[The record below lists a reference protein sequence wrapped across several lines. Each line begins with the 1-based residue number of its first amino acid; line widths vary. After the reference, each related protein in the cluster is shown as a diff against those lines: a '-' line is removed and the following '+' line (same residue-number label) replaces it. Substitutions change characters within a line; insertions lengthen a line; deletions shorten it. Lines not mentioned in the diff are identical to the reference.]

1 MFCPRCG
8 QRAAEEVRFC
18 SRCGLP
24 LDAAAEIVTS
34 EGRPDWLAAREEA
47 GASTLTPRQRGTRK
61 GLMIMSG
68 GLIFFLVA
76 ALLTAI
82 KEDLFPFLVLAGV
95 LLTIGVMRLLYGLLL
110 EEHRPAKK
118 TAKHAALKAPDA
130 AADELK
136 RAAPR
141 AAELPPA
148 RSVPASVYAN
158 TSADTSDM
166 TGSPLSVTEG
176 TTRLLYEDEE
186 GSKR

>member
-8 QRAAEEVRFC
+8 QQAAEEVRFC

-34 EGRPDWLAAREEA
+34 EGRPEWLAAREEE
-47 GASTLTPRQRGTRK
+47 GASPLTPRQRGTRK

-68 GLIFFLVA
+68 GLVFSLVA
-76 ALLTAI
+76 ALLTAF

-110 EEHRPAKK
+110 EEHAPKKRPAKHPAVK
-118 TAKHAALKAPDA
+118 
-130 AADELK
+130 AADDDAELK

-141 AAELPPA
+141 AGELPPA
-148 RSVPASVYAN
+148 RSVPASFYASA
-158 TSADTSDM
+158 SADTSDM
-166 TGSPLSVTEG
+166 TGSPPSVTES
-176 TTRLLYEDEE
+176 TTRLLDEQ
-186 GSKR
+186 KRER

>member
-8 QRAAEEVRFC
+8 QQAAEEVRFC

-34 EGRPDWLAAREEA
+34 EGRPEWLAARDEA
-47 GASTLTPRQRGTRK
+47 GAPSLTPRQRGTRK

-68 GLIFFLVA
+68 GLIFFAVA

-82 KEDLFPFLVLAGV
+82 KEDLFVFLILAGV
-95 LLTIGVMRLLYGLLL
+95 LLTVGVMRLLYGLLL

-118 TAKHAALKAPDA
+118 SVKHAAVKATDDA
-130 AADELK
+130 AAELK
-136 RAAPR
+136 RGASR
-141 AAELPPA
+141 AGELPPA
-148 RSVPASVYAN
+148 RAVPASFYAG

-166 TGSPLSVTEG
+166 TGSPFSVTEG
-176 TTRLLYEDEE
+176 TTRLLDEVED
-186 GSKR
+186 GGQR